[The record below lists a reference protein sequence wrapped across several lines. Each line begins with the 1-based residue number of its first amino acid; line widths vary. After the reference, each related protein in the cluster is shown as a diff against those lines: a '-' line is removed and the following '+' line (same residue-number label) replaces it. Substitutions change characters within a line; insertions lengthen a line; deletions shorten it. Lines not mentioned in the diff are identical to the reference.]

1 MEHGEQPEGLP
12 LTSGRPETQPARKER
27 NVPPTRPLAARELLQ
42 NHYPDERKHSQR
54 ARNAHAKKGE
64 MS

>member
-12 LTSGRPETQPARKER
+12 LTSGRPETQPARKE
-27 NVPPTRPLAARELLQ
+27 TQCAANASAGGTELLQ
-42 NHYPDERKHSQR
+42 NHYPDERKRSQR
-54 ARNAHAKKGE
+54 ARNAQAKKGK